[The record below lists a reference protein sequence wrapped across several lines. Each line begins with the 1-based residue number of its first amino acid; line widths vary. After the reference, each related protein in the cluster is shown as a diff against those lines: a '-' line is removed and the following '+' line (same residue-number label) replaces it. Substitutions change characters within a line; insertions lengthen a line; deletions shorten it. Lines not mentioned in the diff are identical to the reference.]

1 MAEDTIFD
9 KIIAKESPAKIV
21 YEDDDIIA
29 FNDINPKAP
38 IHVLVIPKNKIESFN
53 ELDNLKIEIVGCY
66 FKGIAKVA
74 KKLGLSNNGYRIVFN
89 CGRHANQTVNYIH
102 AHILGGRPMTW
113 PPG

>member
-29 FNDINPKAP
+29 FHDINPQAP
-38 IHVLVIPKNKIESFN
+38 VHVLVIPKKKIESFD
-53 ELDNLKIEIVGCY
+53 ELDSLDIQAVGYY
-66 FKGIAKVA
+66 FKGITKVA
-74 KKLGLSNNGYRIVFN
+74 RKLGLSKDGYRIVFN
-89 CGRHANQTVNYIH
+89 CGRHANQTVKYIH